1 MKRTLV
7 FTFVFLLLAAL
18 VGGFSYFQFVMKP
31 EIVKGIMAKSV
42 PPPVTVSSDV
52 AKAESWVPKIP
63 AIGTFAAVQGIDVAP
78 QVGGLVRAIHFD
90 SGQQVEAGALLVE
103 LDDFVEQAD
112 LKSDTA
118 LLKKSDLDLQRQRE
132 LLSRGNTP
140 QSNYDSALASRDT
153 AAASLE
159 RTKAQIAQKAIKA
172 PFRGRLG
179 IRKVSLGQ
187 YVSPGTALVTLQK
200 LDPIFVDFPVPEQ
213 NLDVLRNGQDVD
225 VLVDAFPGETFKGV
239 IKSIDAKVNQE
250 TRNVT
255 VRAEVPNADRR
266 LLPGMFANV
275 NVLAGAPRDVVTL
288 PRTAV
293 VFSLYGDSVYIV
305 KKTPAQPA
313 QSGAAASAQP
323 AGETLT
329 AERRFVRIGETRG
342 DRVSISEGIKAGD
355 EVVATGQIKL
365 QPNARIRIDNS
376 SPLQAPAVRPK
387 E

>member
-1 MKRTLV
+1 MKRTII

-18 VGGFSYFQFVMKP
+18 IGGFGYFQFVMKP
-31 EIVKGIMAKSV
+31 EIIKSAMAKSV
-42 PPPVTVSSDV
+42 PPPVTISSEV

-63 AIGTFAAVQGIDVAP
+63 AIGTFTAVQGIDVAP

-90 SGQQVEAGALLVE
+90 SGQQVEAGASLVE

-112 LKSDTA
+112 LKSDIA
-118 LLKKSDLDLQRQRE
+118 QLKKSELNLQRQRE
-132 LLSRGNTP
+132 LLARGNTP
-140 QSNYDSALASRDT
+140 QSNYDSALAERDT
-153 AAASLE
+153 AAATLE
-159 RTKAQIAQKAIKA
+159 GTKAKIAQKAIRA

-200 LDPIFVDFPVPEQ
+200 LDPIFADFPVPEQ
-213 NLDVLRNGQDVD
+213 NLDVLQNGQGVEI
-225 VLVDAFPGETFKGV
+225 LVDAFAGETFKGT
-239 IKSIDAKVNQE
+239 IKSIDAKVSQE
-250 TRNVT
+250 TRNVM
-255 VRAEVPNADRR
+255 VRAEVANADRR

-275 NVLAGAPRDVVTL
+275 NVLAGAPRDVITL

-293 VFSLYGDSVYIV
+293 VFSLYGDSVYMV
-305 KKTPAQPA
+305 KKADVQPA
-313 QSGAAASAQP
+313 KAGAATPAQP

-329 AERRFVRIGETRG
+329 AERRFVRVGETRG
-342 DRVSISEGIKAGD
+342 DRVSIAEGVKAGD

-376 SPLQAPAVRPK
+376 SPLQAPALRPK